1 MLREYLLS
9 QEEVVE
15 GEEEETPETVE
26 DPQEPTEEGDLPKI
40 SLAIFTLLMMGCLL
54 PLYLILS
61 TLFLLLKTREKV
73 NLFCMVKYSQIS

>member
-1 MLREYLLS
+1 MLREYLMS